1 MKKLKE
7 LVRYLSRKPDHEQC
21 KFIANVAHNLA
32 LLILV
37 HYFVYGT
44 GSFAIMVSVIALL
57 LWLFAYM
64 IVRKDEE

>member
-7 LVRYLSRKPDHEQC
+7 ILRYLSRKPDHEQC

-44 GSFAIMVSVIALL
+44 GVFAIMVPIIASL

-64 IVRKDEE
+64 IVCKD

>member
-21 KFIANVAHNLA
+21 KFIANLA

-44 GSFAIMVSVIALL
+44 GSFAIMVPVIALL